1 MVKLTI
7 DGVSVEVSKG
17 AMLIDAAKQ
26 AGVTIPTLCYLELH
40 ADKSGDNSSC
50 RICVVEVAGRK
61 NLAPAC
67 STPVMDG
74 MEVKT
79 ATDRVVNARKVNI
92 ELLLSDHAQDCLI
105 CGKAG
110 KCGLQDLCYQYDIKE
125 TPYRGLMNS
134 FPLDESNEFYVRDNN
149 KCVHCRRC
157 VNACTAKQCTDAI
170 DFANRGF
177 TSHPATPFEDPVSE
191 STCVS
196 CGNCVSVCPT
206 AALMPKSKEKF
217 RTWEVSRTTT
227 TCSYCGVGCQMDLLV
242 KGGKVVG
249 VEPVDGLANNGL
261 LCVKGKFGYNFVN
274 HPDRLKTP
282 LIKKDG
288 AFVEATWEEAL
299 TLIADKVKSVKE
311 AYGPEALAG
320 LASARVTNEENY
332 LFQKM
337 VRTVFGTNQV
347 DHCARLCHAS
357 TVAGLATTLGSGA
370 MTNSIVETVDS
381 DVIFV
386 TGSNTTE
393 THPVIGAMIRQA
405 KQKGAKI
412 IVAEP
417 RRIDLVKDAEVF
429 LQITPGTN
437 VALFNG
443 MMNVILAEGLQNR
456 EFIAERTENF
466 DELVEVVSK
475 YSPEKVAEICGINA
489 EDLKKAARMYAT
501 ADKASIFYSMGV
513 TQHSTGVSGV
523 MGTSN
528 LALLCGHL
536 GKESS
541 GVNPLRGQNNVQGSC
556 DMGCLPGDLPGYQ
569 KTANPEVIAK
579 FEKAWGVPL
588 SDKPG
593 LTVTEIVGKA
603 GKGEIKVLYIMG
615 ENPMLSD
622 PDLNHVQEALENTE
636 FLVVQDIFLTET
648 AELADVVLPAASFAE
663 KDGTFTNTER
673 RVQLVR
679 KAIEAPG
686 KAKAD
691 WEILVEVMNRLGY
704 AKTYRNVAEIMDEIA
719 TVTPQYGG
727 ISFARLE
734 SGGLQWPCPTADHPG
749 TKFLHKGTFARGKG
763 LFKPAEYIPSAE
775 LPDTDYPFI
784 LTTGRILYHYHTKTM
799 TGKVDGLNNL
809 FPGSFIE
816 IHPAAAA
823 KLGIKDGEKVKV
835 TSRRGDILSTAKL
848 TAKVEE
854 NVLFMPF
861 HFADGAANRL
871 TNKALDPVAKIPE
884 FKVSAATVE
893 PFDRVSDYA

>member
-1 MVKLTI
+1 MVKVTI
-7 DGVSVEVSKG
+7 DGKSVEVPKG
-17 AMLIDAAKQ
+17 SMLIDAARK
-26 AGVTIPTLCYLELH
+26 AGADVPTLCYLDLH
-40 ADKSGDNSSC
+40 SDMSGANSSC
-50 RICVVEVAGRK
+50 RICMVEVAGRK

-74 MEVKT
+74 MDVKT
-79 ATDRVVNARKVNI
+79 STDRVIGARKINL
-92 ELLLSDHAQDCLI
+92 ELLLSDHPQDCLT
-105 CGKAG
+105 CPKAG
-110 KCGLQDLCYQYDIKE
+110 ACGLQDLCFRYDIKE
-125 TPYRGLMNS
+125 SRFRGLMS
-134 FPLDESNEFYVRDNN
+134 EFPLDESNEFYVRDNN
-149 KCVHCRRC
+149 QCVNCRRC
-157 VNACTAKQCTDAI
+157 VNACTAKQCTEAI
-170 DFANRGF
+170 DFAKRGF
-177 TSHPATPFEDPVSE
+177 YSHPAAPFDDPVRDSV
-191 STCVS
+191 CVS

-217 RTWEVSRTTT
+217 RTWEVTKTTT

-242 KGGKVVG
+242 KNGKVVG
-249 VEPVDGLANNGL
+249 VEPADGPANNGL
-261 LCVKGKFGYNFVN
+261 LCVKGKFGFDFIN
-274 HPDRLKTP
+274 HPDRLTTP
-282 LIKKDG
+282 LIRKDG
-288 AFVEATWEEAL
+288 KLVEGTWDEAL
-299 TLIADKVKSVKE
+299 TLVANKIKAVKE
-311 AYGPEALAG
+311 AHGPDALAG

-337 VRTVFGTNQV
+337 VRATFGTNQV

-370 MTNSIVETVDS
+370 MTNSIAEVADC
-381 DVIFV
+381 DLIFI

-393 THPVIGAMIRQA
+393 THPVIGAKVRQA

-417 RRIDLVKDAEVF
+417 RHIDLAKDAEIF
-429 LQITPGTN
+429 MQITPGTN

-443 MMNVILAEGLQNR
+443 MMNVILSEGLENK

-466 DELVEVVSK
+466 EELKSVIGK
-475 YSPEKVAEICGINA
+475 YTPEKVAEICGISA
-489 EDLKKAARMYAT
+489 EDLKKAARMYAK
-501 ADKASIFYSMGV
+501 AEKASIIYSMGV
-513 TQHSTGVSGV
+513 TQHSTGVDGV

-541 GVNPLRGQNNVQGSC
+541 GVNPLRGQNNVQGAC

-579 FEKAWGVPL
+579 FEKAWGVSL
-588 SDKPG
+588 SSKPG
-593 LTVTEIVGKA
+593 LTVTEIVDKA

-648 AELADVVLPAASFAE
+648 AALADVVLPAASFAE
-663 KDGTFTNTER
+663 KDGTFTSTER
-673 RVQLVR
+673 RVQRVR
-679 KAIEAPG
+679 KAIEPPG
-686 KAKAD
+686 QAKAD
-691 WEILVEVMNRLGY
+691 WEILVEVMKRLGY
-704 AKTYRNVAEIMDEIA
+704 DKQYKDAGEILDEAA

-727 ISFARLE
+727 ISFARIE
-734 SGGLQWPCPTADHPG
+734 KCGLQWPCPTPDHPG
-749 TKFLHKGTFARGKG
+749 TTYLHKGTFSRGKG

-775 LPDTDYPFI
+775 LPDTEYPFI
-784 LTTGRILYHYHTKTM
+784 LSTGRILYHYHTKTM
-799 TGKVDGLNNL
+799 TGKVEGLNNL
-809 FPGSFIE
+809 FPGSYVE
-816 IHPAAAA
+816 IHPKAAQ
-823 KLGIKDGEKVKV
+823 KLGVKDGEKVKV
-835 TSRRGDILSTAKL
+835 TSRRGEVLSVAKL
-848 TAKVEE
+848 TDKVEE

-884 FKVSAATVE
+884 FKVCAARIE
-893 PFDRVSDYA
+893 SFDRVSDYA